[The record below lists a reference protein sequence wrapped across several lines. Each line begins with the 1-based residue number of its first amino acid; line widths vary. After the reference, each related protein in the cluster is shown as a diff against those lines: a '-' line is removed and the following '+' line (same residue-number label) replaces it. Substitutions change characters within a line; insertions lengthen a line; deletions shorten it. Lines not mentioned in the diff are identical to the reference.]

1 MHNGTCSSYQR
12 LTNTFPYRLSHE
24 FLSGQIAELNKKVKD
39 LDKKSKKSPD
49 DLKAQLKTFLA
60 VSSFSLL
67 QFCT

>member
-1 MHNGTCSSYQR
+1 M
-12 LTNTFPYRLSHE
+12 TFTDMFSCRLSHE

-60 VSSFSLL
+60 VSCFSLEH
-67 QFCT
+67 FCI